1 MKSSN
6 CKFLV
11 TTLSS
16 SLLWMQSCFS
26 SIMWLFSADQ
36 LWCSECHNSSDR
48 IKVRVW
54 DEDNDLKARLRQKLT
69 RESDDFLGQTI
80 IEVRTLSGEMD
91 VWYHLEKRSD
101 KSSVSG
107 SIRLQIS
114 VEIKGEEQV
123 GWLGWYESRVRRR
136 GKPFRHEIHPSK
148 GNRAEHNLGKN
159 CTTLWIWRRAAIFLR
174 KLF

>member
-1 MKSSN
+1 M
-6 CKFLV
+6 
-11 TTLSS
+11 
-16 SLLWMQSCFS
+16 
-26 SIMWLFSADQ
+26 
-36 LWCSECHNSSDR
+36 
-48 IKVRVW
+48 W

-101 KSSVSG
+101 RSSVSG

-123 GWLGWYESRVRRR
+123 RRR
-136 GKPFRHEIHPSK
+136 VLLQIHYITYIGS
-148 GNRAEHNLGKN
+148 
-159 CTTLWIWRRAAIFLR
+159 IFCFLS
-174 KLF
+174 LVYGL

>member
-1 MKSSN
+1 MY
-6 CKFLV
+6 L
-11 TTLSS
+11 
-16 SLLWMQSCFS
+16 
-26 SIMWLFSADQ
+26 
-36 LWCSECHNSSDR
+36 SECHNSSDR

-101 KSSVSG
+101 RSSVSG

-123 GWLGWYESRVRRR
+123 NS
-136 GKPFRHEIHPSK
+136 ISSQI
-148 GNRAEHNLGKN
+148 N
-159 CTTLWIWRRAAIFLR
+159 AIAHR
-174 KLF
+174 IEM

>member
-1 MKSSN
+1 M
-6 CKFLV
+6 
-11 TTLSS
+11 
-16 SLLWMQSCFS
+16 
-26 SIMWLFSADQ
+26 
-36 LWCSECHNSSDR
+36 
-48 IKVRVW
+48 W

-101 KSSVSG
+101 RSSVSG

-123 GWLGWYESRVRRR
+123 RRMVEFNFISVQSICFICN
-136 GKPFRHEIHPSK
+136 GSFLSLECGAIEYTNFPE
-148 GNRAEHNLGKN
+148 GKN
-159 CTTLWIWRRAAIFLR
+159 FNYYSSDINSIESNLKCTAQIQKSQLLIFNAVLAFSDYI
-174 KLF
+174 L

>member
-1 MKSSN
+1 M
-6 CKFLV
+6 
-11 TTLSS
+11 
-16 SLLWMQSCFS
+16 
-26 SIMWLFSADQ
+26 
-36 LWCSECHNSSDR
+36 
-48 IKVRVW
+48 W

-101 KSSVSG
+101 RSSVSG

-123 GWLGWYESRVRRR
+123 RRMVEFNFISVQSICFICNGSFYPWSVELLSIPISPK
-136 GKPFRHEIHPSK
+136 GKTSIIIVPI
-148 GNRAEHNLGKN
+148 
-159 CTTLWIWRRAAIFLR
+159 
-174 KLF
+174 

>member
-1 MKSSN
+1 MCQEKHKN
-6 CKFLV
+6 
-11 TTLSS
+11 TNYTLH
-16 SLLWMQSCFS
+16 
-26 SIMWLFSADQ
+26 
-36 LWCSECHNSSDR
+36 SECHNSSDR

-101 KSSVSG
+101 RSSVSG

-123 GWLGWYESRVRRR
+123 RRMVE
-136 GKPFRHEIHPSK
+136 FNFISV
-148 GNRAEHNLGKN
+148 
-159 CTTLWIWRRAAIFLR
+159 
-174 KLF
+174 

>member
-1 MKSSN
+1 MEREILIVRMIYIGYSIN
-6 CKFLV
+6 AITECIHIHH
-11 TTLSS
+11 
-16 SLLWMQSCFS
+16 CF
-26 SIMWLFSADQ
+26 
-36 LWCSECHNSSDR
+36 SECHNSSDR

-101 KSSVSG
+101 RSSVSG

-123 GWLGWYESRVRRR
+123 RRPIHTQQRLQETCLSLESR
-136 GKPFRHEIHPSK
+136 P
-148 GNRAEHNLGKN
+148 A
-159 CTTLWIWRRAAIFLR
+159 
-174 KLF
+174 